1 MQNKWDPILAAAKRL
16 FIDQGYGATSMDEIA
31 AQSGATKR
39 TVYNNFGSK
48 ERLLEAVVEHSIELF
63 SESAPTLAPD
73 AGPKAFTACA
83 AQIIEM
89 TAWRDAVGL
98 QRLIV
103 SERTAFPAIAQR
115 LIDETRA
122 ALLTPV
128 RDHLT
133 GQGVA
138 PAKADALATAF
149 MERAAAVARLDR
161 LLGLRPPY
169 PELPGGNRL
178 DAKDRNA
185 AAAAAG
191 VLAAAIKRVTQ
202 I

>member
-16 FIDQGYGATSMDEIA
+16 FIDQGYGATSMDEVA

-63 SESAPTLAPD
+63 AEKVPVLAPD
-73 AGPKAFTACA
+73 ADPKAFTACA

-89 TAWRDAVGL
+89 TTWRDAVGL

-103 SERTAFPAIAQR
+103 SERTAFPDIAQR

-128 RDHLT
+128 RGYLEGH
-133 GQGVA
+133 GVT
-138 PAKADALATAF
+138 PAKADALAAAF
-149 MERAAAVARLDR
+149 MERAASAARLDR

-178 DAKDRNA
+178 DAKDRDA
-185 AAAAAG
+185 AAAAACI
-191 VLAAAIKRVTQ
+191 LSAAIGNG
-202 I
+202 

>member
-48 ERLLEAVVEHSIELF
+48 ERLLEAVVDHSIELF
-63 SESAPTLAPD
+63 AEKAPTLAPD
-73 AGPKAFTACA
+73 AGRDAFTACA

-89 TAWRDAVGL
+89 MTWRDAVGL

-103 SERTAFPAIAQR
+103 SERASFPAIAER
-115 LIDETRA
+115 LIDETGA

-128 RDHLT
+128 RTYLKGCGIT
-133 GQGVA
+133 T
-138 PAKADALATAF
+138 AKADALAMAF
-149 MERAAAVARLDR
+149 VERAAAAARLDR
-161 LLGLRPPY
+161 LIGIRPPY

-178 DAKDRNA
+178 DAKDRA
-185 AAAAAG
+185 AATAAAEI
-191 VLAAAIKRVTQ
+191 LTAATNGR
-202 I
+202 

>member
-31 AQSGATKR
+31 SQSGATKR

-48 ERLLEAVVEHSIELF
+48 ERLLGAVVDHSIELF
-63 SESAPTLAPD
+63 SEKAPALAPD
-73 AGPKAFTACA
+73 AGPEAFAACA

-89 TAWRDAVGL
+89 MTWRDAVGL

-103 SERTAFPAIAQR
+103 SERASFPAIAER
-115 LIDETRA
+115 LIGETGA

-128 RDHLT
+128 RAHLKGRGIAT
-133 GQGVA
+133 
-138 PAKADALATAF
+138 AKADALAMAF
-149 MERAAAVARLDR
+149 VERAAAAARLDR
-161 LLGLRPPY
+161 LIGIRPPY

-178 DAKDRNA
+178 DAKDRA
-185 AAAAAG
+185 AAAAAADI
-191 VLAAAIKRVTQ
+191 LTAAINGR
-202 I
+202 